1 MKRSSVPFEL
11 RSKAALAVGLVAVFL
26 LESENE

>member
-1 MKRSSVPFEL
+1 MKRSSVPEL